1 VKKVVSV
8 LAMVGLLVFAAS
20 ASANFKLSFGYAKRG
35 LAHETAQICAQTEG
49 CKSWSVRP
57 CARRSLHRIDCRSNF
72 FFAGGGYCTFVGTA
86 TLRHHLGRYEVF
98 THHKRITCK
107 Q

>member
-1 VKKVVSV
+1 VRKVVPV
-8 LAMVGLLVFAAS
+8 LVVLGLLVTAQV

-35 LAHETAQICAQTEG
+35 LAQETAAVCAHTHG

-72 FFAGGGYCTFVGTA
+72 FFSDGGYCTFVGTA
-86 TLRHHLGRYEVF
+86 TLRHHLGSYEVI